1 MTNTITHETSLTFPS
16 SMPGE
21 LSAII
26 SDVLSVFHGL
36 SRIHLVLQRTLTHS
50 GNCQNMISPGSA
62 NNNTYRHI
70 LKQDGNGVIHT
81 N

>member
-1 MTNTITHETSLTFPS
+1 MTNTITPETSLTFPS

-36 SRIHLVLQRTLTHS
+36 SRIRMVLQRTLTHS
-50 GNCQNMISPGSA
+50 GNC
-62 NNNTYRHI
+62 
-70 LKQDGNGVIHT
+70 
-81 N
+81 